1 LFEKPVWEAYVRTRA
16 LARPVE
22 RSSTIMKIRRQI
34 EVSGI
39 VQGVGFR
46 PYIYRLA
53 TESHLAGTI
62 RNTSSGV
69 TIEVQGPKSA
79 VDDFVSRLP
88 REAPPLARITGI
100 VATDVACDGDREF
113 RIIASHGEET
123 VRTLISPDVATC
135 DDCLRELFDPRDRR
149 YRYPFINCTNCGPRF
164 TIIRDI
170 PYDRPRTSMA
180 AFKMCAACQAEY
192 DNPLDRRFHAQPN
205 ACWDC
210 GPRLELWGKGGQKLK
225 SNDPIAD
232 VIAALNSGQIV
243 AIKSLGGFHL
253 AADAT
258 NPAAVAL
265 LRERKRRVGK
275 PFAVMVPNL
284 EAAREFCNVSEAEA
298 KTMRSIQRPIVLLRR
313 GIGDAAASKIA
324 DDVAPGNNY
333 LGVFL
338 PYTPLHHL
346 LLAEGKFKALIMTSG
361 NMSEEPIAIANDEA
375 FARLSSLAD
384 YFLVH
389 NRDILL
395 RCDDSVVRVLSYSTS
410 FSDSLPHPTARA
422 LNRKER
428 QVFAKNPKKNRGEFV
443 PAARS
448 GPFAS
453 FAESSRSLRLKASER
468 KTQEE
473 SSNREKIQQLRR
485 SRGFVP
491 VPVFLNEEVPSVL
504 AVGGELKNTICL
516 TKGKHAFLSQHV
528 GDLEN
533 LESYKFFEEAVDH
546 LQKVLEIRP
555 EIIAYDLHPDY
566 FSTKWALQKTGLPLV
581 GVQHH
586 HAHIASCM
594 AENHLEGKV
603 IGFALDGTGYGTD
616 GNIWG
621 GEVLVAGYGNFERAA
636 HFEYVPMPGGAAAI
650 HEPWRMAV
658 SYLAHHFG
666 RDLLK
671 MKFPFLE
678 GIARP
683 KLDLLL
689 RALERRINSPLTSS
703 CGRLFDAVAAIAGIR
718 QQVTYEAQ
726 AAIELEM
733 AIGYHDARSQ
743 DAYFFELLPDSDN
756 SNSQESLA
764 DKPMHAEKAAERRQ
778 NAARGVSRGY
788 GGGFDEAR
796 ARRKNHSSSG
806 FESFIIGARPIF
818 EALVQEVRS
827 ERPIREISQKFHEG
841 LVNVFVQIAQKIR
854 ERTSLNRV
862 CLSGGTFNNLYLTT
876 KLVSRLSET
885 GFEVFT
891 QNEVPAGDGGLS
903 LGQALVAAHRAS
915 GIRL

>member
-1 LFEKPVWEAYVRTRA
+1 MDSMTV
-16 LARPVE
+16 
-22 RSSTIMKIRRQI
+22 RRQI

-53 TESHLAGTI
+53 TESRLSGTI

-69 TIEVQGPKSA
+69 TIEVQGPTSA

-100 VATDVACDGDREF
+100 VTTDVACNGDREF
-113 RIIASHGEET
+113 RILASHGEET

-135 DDCLRELFDPRDRR
+135 EDCLHEMFDPRDRR

-164 TIIRDI
+164 TIIHDI

-192 DNPLDRRFHAQPN
+192 DDPVNRRFHAQPN

-210 GPRLELWGKGGQKLK
+210 GPRLELWDNTGRKLETD
-225 SNDPIAD
+225 DPIAD
-232 VIAALNSGQIV
+232 VIAALNAGQIV
-243 AIKSLGGFHL
+243 AVKGLGGFHL

-258 NPAAVAL
+258 SSAAVVL

-275 PFAVMVPNL
+275 PFAVMVPNMV
-284 EAAREFCNVSEAEA
+284 AAQDFCEIAEAEA
-298 KTMRSIQRPIVLLRR
+298 KTLQSIQRPIVLLRQR
-313 GIGDAAASKIA
+313 GGEDTRFSKIA

-346 LLAEGKFKALIMTSG
+346 LLAEGKFKALVMTSG
-361 NMSEEPIAIANDEA
+361 NMTEEPIAIANDEA
-375 FARLSSLAD
+375 LARLSGLAD

-395 RCDDSVVRVLSYSTS
+395 RCDDSVVRVLPNFLASSARTLRTS
-410 FSDSLPHPTARA
+410 RLKAFHRRG
-422 LNRKER
+422 RKDDAE
-428 QVFAKNPKKNRGEFV
+428 
-443 PAARS
+443 
-448 GPFAS
+448 
-453 FAESSRSLRLKASER
+453 FAESSAHSVAR
-468 KTQEE
+468 
-473 SSNREKIQQLRR
+473 IQQLRR

-491 VPVFLNEEVPSVL
+491 VPVFLRDEVPSIL

-533 LESYKFFEEAVDH
+533 LESYKFFEEAIDH

-555 EIIAYDLHPDY
+555 KIIAYDLHPDY
-566 FSTKWALQKTGLPLV
+566 FSTRWALQRTDMPLV

-603 IGFALDGTGYGTD
+603 VGFALDGTGFGTD

-621 GEVLVAGYGNFERAA
+621 GEVLVAGYENFERAA

-658 SYLAHHFG
+658 SSLVHHFG
-666 RDLLK
+666 KDFLK
-671 MKFPFLE
+671 MKLPFLD
-678 GIARP
+678 GIASP

-689 RALERRINSPLTSS
+689 QVLERRINSPLTSS
-703 CGRLFDAVAAIAGIR
+703 CGRLFDAVAAAAGIR
-718 QQVTYEAQ
+718 QEVTYEAQ

-733 AIGYHDARSQ
+733 ATGSNGSD
-743 DAYFFELLPDSDN
+743 DVAYDFRLLPGPDSLII
-756 SNSQESLA
+756 STRPMFESLVE
-764 DKPMHAEKAAERRQ
+764 DVCQR
-778 NAARGVSRGY
+778 
-788 GGGFDEAR
+788 
-796 ARRKNHSSSG
+796 
-806 FESFIIGARPIF
+806 RPI
-818 EALVQEVRS
+818 A
-827 ERPIREISQKFHEG
+827 EISRKFHNG
-841 LVNVFVQIAQKIR
+841 LANVFVKIAERLR
-854 ERTSLNRV
+854 EHTSLSRV
-862 CLSGGTFNNLYLTT
+862 CLSGGTFNNLYLTAQ
-876 KLVSRLSET
+876 LVSRLGEN

-903 LGQALVAAHRAS
+903 LGQAMVAAHQNTPRK
-915 GIRL
+915 